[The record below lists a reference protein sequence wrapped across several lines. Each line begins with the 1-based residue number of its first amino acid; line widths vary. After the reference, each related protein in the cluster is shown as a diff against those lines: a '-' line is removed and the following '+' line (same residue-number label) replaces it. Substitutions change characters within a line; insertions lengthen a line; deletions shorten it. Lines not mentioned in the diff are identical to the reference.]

1 MSKNYFKFS
10 LSYAKQPLIERIFD
24 ADCYNQSV
32 RYGVRLQDWAKQIRN
47 ELVSNLSKNT
57 KDLTFNLNTHQLNDT
72 LKQIIIFNKNLTKKY
87 PDYYTNYKSK
97 LSKDNVVYHLSKL
110 NNKENI
116 SGFSYTLYINNNIVI
131 EREFSVENFNV
142 ETLFSVELMNYINNL
157 VSKIQE
163 RIKNNDNNQ
172 MWDDFDI
179 INEYNLT
186 SKEVRDLSE
195 EDRKNKLYFIKK
207 KYNSLMKFI
216 ENTENIITETEEV

>member
-47 ELVSNLSKNT
+47 ELVSNLCKNT
-57 KDLTFNLNTHQLNDT
+57 KDLTFNLNEYQLNDT
-72 LKQIIIFNKNLTKKY
+72 LKKIISTNKNLTKKY
-87 PDYYTNYKSK
+87 SDYYSTNKPK
-97 LSKDNVVYHLSKL
+97 LSKDNVVYHLTKL
-110 NNKENI
+110 NTNENI

-142 ETLFSVELMNYINNL
+142 ESLFSVELINYINNL
-157 VSKIQE
+157 VNKIKE

-179 INEYNLT
+179 IKEYNLT
-186 SKEVRDLSE
+186 SKEVRELSE
-195 EDRKNKLYFIKK
+195 EDRKSKLYFIKK

-216 ENTENIITETEEV
+216 ESTENIVTEIEEV